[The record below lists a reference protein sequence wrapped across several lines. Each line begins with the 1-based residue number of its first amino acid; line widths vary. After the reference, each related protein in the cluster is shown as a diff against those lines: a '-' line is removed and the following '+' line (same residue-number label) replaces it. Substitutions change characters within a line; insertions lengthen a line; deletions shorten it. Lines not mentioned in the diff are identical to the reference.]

1 MQTVLLIEDNRLV
14 KIVNERLLTKAG
26 YKVVTAADGEEALSA
41 ARQACP
47 DVILLDMMLPK
58 LSGEEV
64 LRALKQDP
72 VTVHIPVIV
81 VTGLSRKNE
90 EKLRKAGADAFVE
103 KEKLVDDA
111 KPLAH
116 LVEHILQQTAAR
128 KPAPLPTDASLS
140 WTPDEIDSA
149 TKGSIESAGNRTQ

>member
-1 MQTVLLIEDNRLV
+1 MQTVLLIEDNRLA

-41 ARQACP
+41 ARQASP

-72 VTVHIPVIV
+72 VTMHIPVIV
-81 VTGLSRKNE
+81 VTGLSKKNE
-90 EKLRKAGADAFVE
+90 EKLRQAGANAFVE
-103 KEKLVDDA
+103 KETLVGDA
-111 KPLAH
+111 KPLVH
-116 LVEHILQQTAAR
+116 LVEHILQQAAAK
-128 KPAPLPTDASLS
+128 KPAPLHPDARLN
-140 WTPDEIDSA
+140 WTPGEIETA
-149 TKGSIESAGNRTQ
+149 MKGPTEPARNN